1 MSWHHWQG
9 DMLELKLYIQP
20 GAQRTQ
26 VMGLY
31 LDRLKVRIAA
41 PPVEGKANK
50 ALLGFLAD
58 QFGVARSKVRL
69 LSGDG
74 QREKRVVIHSP
85 VAKPEWFVALS

>member
-1 MSWHHWQG
+1 MSWHQWQG
-9 DMLELKLYIQP
+9 DTLELKLYIQP
-20 GAQRTQ
+20 GAHRTQ

-41 PPVEGKANK
+41 PPVEDKANK

-69 LSGDG
+69 FKWRRAAGKVGGYSLACG
-74 QREKRVVIHSP
+74 KT
-85 VAKPEWFVALS
+85 